1 MDSDCVGG
9 EEDGGG
15 RRDNVVDVEE
25 DDEAR
30 MDLTDDLLHK
40 VRCTVLGV
48 IQMARTQVEA
58 L

>member
-15 RRDNVVDVEE
+15 RRPNVEDVE

-40 VRCTVLGV
+40 VSCTGFCTCME
-48 IQMARTQVEA
+48 IAS
-58 L
+58 